1 MFPSFQND
9 QNALKPFKTT
19 KIPLK
24 TPKQLKLP
32 PQNLWITKEAL
43 KPLEEEEKKKDQK
56 CPWNFLKSC
65 KFQGQ
70 IIDTSFVIYSYY
82 IKLSYVLFCNAYDF
96 VKHKIIIC
104 IAL

>member
-43 KPLEEEEKKKDQK
+43 KPLEEEGKKKK
-56 CPWNFLKSC
+56 KGPKMPLK
-65 KFQGQ
+65 FPEE
-70 IIDTSFVIYSYY
+70 
-82 IKLSYVLFCNAYDF
+82 L
-96 VKHKIIIC
+96 
-104 IAL
+104 

>member
-43 KPLEEEEKKKDQK
+43 KPLEEEKKKRTK
-56 CPWNFLKSC
+56 NAPEISWRVVNFR
-65 KFQGQ
+65 G
-70 IIDTSFVIYSYY
+70 
-82 IKLSYVLFCNAYDF
+82 KL
-96 VKHKIIIC
+96 
-104 IAL
+104 